1 MCGFKYAGSDLG
13 CYFDHFHAVPSMD
26 MSYCLQMFIVQRESE
41 TADSEKGAIKAVQD
55 LYDVVRYDV
64 LSVNMRLPTLQCT
77 FIILNKVVFALFL
90 SSVAF
95 MFRENYDT
103 WNILARARAEGRLF
117 SKLKWP
123 RDADLV
129 KLLPFDIVVLPSFLI
144 ALCFSCQN

>member
-1 MCGFKYAGSDLG
+1 MCGFKYADSDLG
-13 CYFDHFHAVPSMD
+13 HYSDDFYAVPSMD
-26 MSYCLQMFIVQRESE
+26 MSYYLQMFIVQRESE
-41 TADSEKGAIKAVQD
+41 TADLEKGAIKAVQD
-55 LYDVVRYDV
+55 LYDVVRCDV
-64 LSVNMRLPTLQCT
+64 LSINMRLPMLQYI

-95 MFRENYDT
+95 MFSKNYDT
-103 WNILARARAEGRLF
+103 WNILAKARAEGRLF

-129 KLLPFDIVVLPSFLI
+129 NIVVLPSFLI